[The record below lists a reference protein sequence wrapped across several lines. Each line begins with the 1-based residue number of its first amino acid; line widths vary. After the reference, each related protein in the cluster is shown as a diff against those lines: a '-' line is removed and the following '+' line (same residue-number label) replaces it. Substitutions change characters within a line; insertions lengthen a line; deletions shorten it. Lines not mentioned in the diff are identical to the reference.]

1 MRIPL
6 ELEHLIKAHVDTPNS
21 ESISD
26 PVTKDKST
34 HPTDTGALN
43 CQPTSLAGYLSVIE
57 SRKSLEV
64 EHYLRACALRL
75 DLTAF
80 PSSSS
85 GFD

>member
-21 ESISD
+21 
-26 PVTKDKST
+26 VTKDKST
-34 HPTDTGALN
+34 HPTGALNHLN

-57 SRKSLEV
+57 SRRALEV